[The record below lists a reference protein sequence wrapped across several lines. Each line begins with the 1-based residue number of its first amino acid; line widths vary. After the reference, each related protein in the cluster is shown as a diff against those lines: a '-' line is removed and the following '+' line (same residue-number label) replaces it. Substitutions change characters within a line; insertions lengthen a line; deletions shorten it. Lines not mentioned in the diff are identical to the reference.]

1 VLRTIKRPAYYQ
13 EDHAAEVRDIGYF
26 CKMERVCRMKTKLFG
41 KINMSK
47 KGLDVLELEGEINAW
62 LEKNPDINVVDIKQS
77 SNGGSMQNTKLFF
90 SIWYE

>member
-1 VLRTIKRPAYYQ
+1 
-13 EDHAAEVRDIGYF
+13 
-26 CKMERVCRMKTKLFG
+26 
-41 KINMSK
+41 MSK

-90 SIWYE
+90 SIWFE